1 MSRSP
6 RRKPLLSDP
15 GPPLSPLPPAPQQP
29 PGMWKGG
36 LAIMLT
42 AYLLLAGLHALWVP
56 VGQTAYQNAPDEA
69 AHVRY
74 VRSLA
79 SGQLP
84 SQASAAL
91 DTSGQNYEWHQPPL
105 YYAWATLFSPL
116 GERGMRLASILLGLV
131 AIGLIYA
138 TVRLLFPEEPILAI
152 VSAGFA
158 ALLPTHIAIL
168 STVNND
174 VLLEVWFS
182 LCLWLLAQCLQR
194 GFSLWRAGWL
204 GVILGLALLTKVS
217 ALLLVPV
224 VLFALLLMWRGG
236 ESPVNLARG
245 LAWTLTLM
253 LLISGWWLVRN
264 QQLYGELLPLKAF
277 NQAFGGT
284 AQASYFIGRLGVA
297 NYVQGVSLRSFFS
310 FWAVYGN
317 HWSVTHNGDQVFLPE
332 EVYILPLIVV
342 LGAGAGMTRLH
353 FVRKTAFTE
362 TQLRFLWVLMLTVF
376 LVGGAFALFLT
387 KYFQAQGRYL
397 YPAMLPISVM
407 LTLGWQAL
415 FPKKYKA
422 HAGIILLAILALL
435 ALLFIISVQAAIS

>member
-1 MSRSP
+1 MAV
-6 RRKPLLSDP
+6 LLA
-15 GPPLSPLPPAPQQP
+15 L
-29 PGMWKGG
+29 
-36 LAIMLT
+36 
-42 AYLLLAGLHALWVP
+42 YLLLAGLHASWVP
-56 VGQTAYQNAPDEA
+56 TGETAYQNAPDEA

-84 SQASAAL
+84 SRASAAL
-91 DTSGQNYEWHQPPL
+91 DKSGKNYEWHQPPL

-116 GERGMRLASILLGLV
+116 GEKGLRLASILLGLV
-131 AIGLIYA
+131 AISLIYA
-138 TVRLLFPEEPILAI
+138 TVRLIFPDEPILAI

-174 VLLEVWFS
+174 ILLEVWFS
-182 LCLWLLAQCLQR
+182 LCLWLLAQCLLR

-224 VLFALLLMWRGG
+224 ALFALLLMWRGG
-236 ESPVNLARG
+236 ESPLNLARG

-253 LLISGWWLVRN
+253 LLLSGWWMVRN
-264 QQLYGELLPLKAF
+264 QQLYGELLPLKVF

-284 AQASYFIGRLGVA
+284 AQASNFIGRFGVGRYTEDVIY
-297 NYVQGVSLRSFFS
+297 NSFLS

-317 HWSVTHNGDQVFLPE
+317 KDSVAHFGLPKFLPE
-332 EVYILPLIVV
+332 EIYILPLILA

-353 FVRKTAFTE
+353 FIRKTAFTE
-362 TQLRFLWVLMLTVF
+362 SQLRFLWILMLTF
-376 LVGGAFALFLT
+376 LLVGGAFALFLT
-387 KYFQAQGRYL
+387 KYYQTQGRYL

-407 LTLGWQAL
+407 VTMGWLAL
-415 FPKKYKA
+415 FPAKYKP
-422 HAGIILLAILALL
+422 HAGLILLVIVGIL
-435 ALLFIISVQAAIS
+435 ALLFIISVQATV